1 MTKPGRASKDR
12 KLRNGVYC
20 WPHLELNRGPA
31 HLPASARRR
40 RADRR
45 RREESALEDRR
56 PASSALV
63 FKLCHLSAGPTGVLQ
78 GRESRS
84 AVTTLEPFLG
94 PSLTD
99 PTTAKELKIN
109 SSGVLLF
116 TVSQLVCPL
125 HTSVHAR
132 ALAHLKMP
140 DGLRVGYTSDSS
152 GPLHPFNSKDP
163 VIVF

>member
-12 KLRNGVYC
+12 KLRNGVSSTGRI
-20 WPHLELNRGPA
+20 WNRGSA

-84 AVTTLEPFLG
+84 AVTNLEPFLG
-94 PSLTD
+94 TPLTN

-125 HTSVHAR
+125 HTSKHLCPRSCASPLEDAR
-132 ALAHLKMP
+132 RAP
-140 DGLRVGYTSDSS
+140 SGLHFGFLRPFT
-152 GPLHPFNSKDP
+152 PL
-163 VIVF
+163 

>member
-12 KLRNGVYC
+12 KLRNGVYW

-45 RREESALEDRR
+45 RREESAPEVCR

-63 FKLCHLSAGPTGVLQ
+63 FKLCHLSAGPTAVLQ

-109 SSGVLLF
+109 SSGVLLLF
-116 TVSQLVCPL
+116 TVSRLVCPL
-125 HTSVHAR
+125 HTSKHLCPRSCAHPLEDAR
-132 ALAHLKMP
+132 RVP
-140 DGLRVGYTSDSS
+140 SGLHFGFLRPFT
-152 GPLHPFNSKDP
+152 PL
-163 VIVF
+163 